1 MTDRLDNALR
11 AHVAEC
17 EDCRADAARVGQLA
31 ARLDANGVDIDASRL
46 SCLALAAA
54 APELQARA
62 QAAFWRRL
70 VRALAAALVPLPLV
84 VAADVW
90 WLGRVYDV
98 AAAWVPASLAADF
111 VLSYAVSLLVLIG
124 SAYAAIPLLLA
135 RPIRAPEPDPA
146 AA

>member
-1 MTDRLDNALR
+1 MTDRSDSLLLVHAR
-11 AHVAEC
+11 EC
-17 EDCRADAARVGQLA
+17 EECSADGARLAQLA
-31 ARLDANGVDIDASRL
+31 ARLDASAVEIDASRL
-46 SCLALAAA
+46 SRLALAAA

-62 QAAFWRRL
+62 QALFWHRL
-70 VRALAAALVPLPLV
+70 VRVLIAALVPLPLV

-90 WLGRVYDV
+90 WLGRVYEA
-98 AAAWVPASLAADF
+98 AAAWVPASLATDF
-111 VLSYAVSLLVLIG
+111 VLSYAVSLLALIG